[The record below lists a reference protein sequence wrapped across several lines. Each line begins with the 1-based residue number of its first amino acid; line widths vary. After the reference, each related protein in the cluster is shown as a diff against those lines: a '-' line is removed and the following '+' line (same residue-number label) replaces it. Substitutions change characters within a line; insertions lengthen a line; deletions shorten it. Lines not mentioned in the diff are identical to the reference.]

1 MTRNYR
7 LTKEQSDEFCKTVKE
22 VLKKIKVSQTRLG
35 EVAGYSRQSICMILG
50 QRSETITRSQYMS
63 IISALAMLVMN
74 SSLNADMINHVID
87 EQLRP
92 LARFALEF

>member
-35 EVAGYSRQSICMILG
+35 AVAGYSRQSICMILG
-50 QRSETITRSQYMS
+50 QRAETMTRTQYMS
-63 IISALAMLVMN
+63 IISALSFFVVNSGLGNATEAEVFDMLEPV
-74 SSLNADMINHVID
+74 AQFV
-87 EQLRP
+87 ET
-92 LARFALEF
+92 F

>member
-35 EVAGYSRQSICMILG
+35 VVAGYSRQSICMILG
-50 QRSETITRSQYMS
+50 QRAETVTRAQYMS
-63 IISALAMLVMN
+63 ILTAICFLVIS
-74 SSLNADMINHVID
+74 SGADAKVKKDIIDSELTVIAD
-87 EQLRP
+87 
-92 LARFALEF
+92 FIGTF